1 MRNVAQGEILTNKHG
16 APHAIHLATQ
26 IAPQINTQERRADNH
41 CNTDDEPLRQVGVNN
56 RIEHAHEERSMRR
69 FDACPSFELG
79 FGHRERAWRPGDEL
93 DDDSVGER
101 SNVQHPQAASAACYC
116 PTQQQP
122 DAPKP
127 MEKQATRACP
137 MLLRIVPQPLMPRV
151 FVKRRAKNCSKAQTR
166 SSSS

>member
-16 APHAIHLATQ
+16 SPHAIQSATQ
-26 IAPQINTQERRADNH
+26 IAPQINTQDRRADNH
-41 CNTDDEPLRQVGVNN
+41 CNAADEPLRQVGVNN
-56 RIEHAHEERSMRR
+56 RIEHVHEERSMRR

-101 SNVQHPQAASAACYC
+101 SNVQHPQDAPAACYC

-122 DAPKP
+122 DAPKH
-127 MEKQATRACP
+127 MEKQDGFCCYTRLSHA
-137 MLLRIVPQPLMPRV
+137 
-151 FVKRRAKNCSKAQTR
+151 S
-166 SSSS
+166 